1 MTLPSAPQ
9 ALRKRRHFSPALKAE
24 IVAQCLQADVS
35 VSRIELDNCLDAN
48 MLRCWMRVAKR
59 ANTLAP
65 VPAYAPVQLYKSLQQ
80 TITFVHHIQKMVS
93 VNCAFSSNQ

>member
-1 MTLPSAPQ
+1 
-9 ALRKRRHFSPALKAE
+9 
-24 IVAQCLQADVS
+24 
-35 VSRIELDNCLDAN
+35 

-59 ANTLAP
+59 ANTLVP

-80 TITFVHHIQKMVS
+80 TITFVHHIQKMIS